1 MLIRQCV
8 FVFVELYM
16 SMAPLVRFLILII
29 IDEWQNFSM
38 GYKEFMHELFD
49 ENVLFLEGI
58 SESVA
63 TLHDIVI

>member
-1 MLIRQCV
+1 MLIGQCV

-16 SMAPLVRFLILII
+16 SMEPLVRFLILII

-58 SESVA
+58 SE
-63 TLHDIVI
+63 

>member
-1 MLIRQCV
+1 MCV
-8 FVFVELYM
+8 FVFVKLYL

-58 SESVA
+58 SVA
-63 TLHDIVI
+63 TLHDIVV

>member
-1 MLIRQCV
+1 MCV
-8 FVFVELYM
+8 FVFVKLLCL

-58 SESVA
+58 SVA
-63 TLHDIVI
+63 TLHDIVV